1 MLVYLSED
9 EVLTDLTNKEVL
21 FWELNH
27 ITYGSWDEGPS
38 RDSTWA
44 LSKQLYT
51 SDVSLTVCLRPMCV
65 CSQPMCVCLRPT
77 CVYS

>member
-9 EVLTDLTNKEVL
+9 EVLTDLANKEVL
-21 FWELNH
+21 IWELNH

-44 LSKQLYT
+44 LSKQVYT
-51 SDVSLTVCLRPMCV
+51 SDVSLTVCL
-65 CSQPMCVCLRPT
+65 
-77 CVYS
+77 